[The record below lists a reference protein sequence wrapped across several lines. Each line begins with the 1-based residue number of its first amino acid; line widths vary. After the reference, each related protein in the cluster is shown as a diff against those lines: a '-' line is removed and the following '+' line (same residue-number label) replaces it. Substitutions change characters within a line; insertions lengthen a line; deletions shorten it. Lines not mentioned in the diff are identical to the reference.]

1 MPNRGV
7 SDSVSSVLLRQDS
20 RRCHGA
26 EKKTCV
32 HYGAARSPKPFSK
45 MASRSA
51 SVLARARAAAVW
63 STATT
68 DRMDGR
74 QPESRHTQQVAK
86 FR

>member
-1 MPNRGV
+1 MPRSRKKDV
-7 SDSVSSVLLRQDS
+7 CPLR
-20 RRCHGA
+20 
-26 EKKTCV
+26 
-32 HYGAARSPKPFSK
+32 AARSPKLFSK

-74 QPESRHTQQVAK
+74 QPESQHTQQVAK